1 MLGGGIG
8 NDEVNG
14 GSQNESLCGGVGVDT
29 IIGGTGRDVMFGGF
43 GADLFVYANITET
56 GTTTATRDQIMDFQA
71 GVNRIDLSAL
81 PRQLHFIGSMN
92 FMATGPGTGQIR
104 FSGGSNQWIVI
115 DSNGDDVANGRI
127 FVGSIAGLTEDNFIL

>member
-43 GADLFVYANITET
+43 GADLFVYAN
-56 GTTTATRDQIMDFQA
+56 MDFQA

-81 PRQLHFIGSMN
+81 PGQLHFIGSMN

-127 FVGSIAGLTEDNFIL
+127 FVDSIAGLTEDNFIL